1 MDENRYHEIAHNIE
15 ALSDSLNPTGMV
27 GVTITPEFILDL
39 FDDMLAPE
47 DIAKLR
53 YYLANF
59 YSEDRGR
66 KWKATD
72 TKEMSN
78 PDSWVDYE

>member
-1 MDENRYHEIAHNIE
+1 MDENRYHDIAHNIE
-15 ALSDSLNPTGMV
+15 VLSDSFNPTGMV
-27 GVTITPEFILDL
+27 GVTITPEVILDL

-59 YSEDRGR
+59 YN
-66 KWKATD
+66 AA
-72 TKEMSN
+72 
-78 PDSWVDYE
+78 